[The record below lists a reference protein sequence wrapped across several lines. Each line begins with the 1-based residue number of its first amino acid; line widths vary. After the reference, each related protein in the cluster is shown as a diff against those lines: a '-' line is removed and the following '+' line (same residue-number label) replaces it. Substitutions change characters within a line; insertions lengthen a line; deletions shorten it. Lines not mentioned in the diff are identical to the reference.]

1 MGKSVTL
8 RLIELTSFYY
18 TARYHSVTRAARKQ
32 KVGQSV
38 VSQHVRRL
46 EAEFGITLF
55 DRSSRPYKLTVE
67 GNAFLKLVIPIVEA
81 AGSLKSQIA
90 HPEQHGSFVVGAYPD
105 LVMHHLPKIIQP
117 FREQYPDV
125 RITLLAR
132 PYDSLLR
139 LVKSGEVDLALCSPP
154 PADETNLEYQEM
166 FKYNAVLLTPKGHP
180 LADRG
185 NIQLSDISQSSLI
198 LPGPESVIWQQVNR
212 ALQAQGIECEVTLS
226 MDSFQSIKRYVEI
239 DMGVAVVSDFTLQPE
254 DLEMLSVINLD
265 HLFSESAI
273 GICTLNGKYLGP
285 AVQNFIEQLATD
297 LSGFRSALW
306 NQPVLQGAK

>member
-1 MGKSVTL
+1 L

-18 TARYHSVTRAARKQ
+18 AARYHSVTRAARRQ

-46 EAEFGITLF
+46 EIEFGITLF
-55 DRSSRPYKLTVE
+55 DRSSRPYKLTDE

-81 AGSLKSQIA
+81 ASSLKSQIA
-90 HPEQHGSFVVGAYPD
+90 HPEQHGSFEVGAYPD
-105 LVMHHLPKIIQP
+105 LVMHHLPKVIQP
-117 FREQYPDV
+117 FREEYPDV

-154 PADETNLEYQEM
+154 PVDDANLEYQEL
-166 FKYNAVLLTPKGHP
+166 FNYNVVLLTPKNHP
-180 LADRG
+180 LADLQ
-185 NIQLSDISQSSLI
+185 NIQISDISRSSLI
-198 LPGPESVIWQQVNR
+198 LPGPESVIWQQVER
-212 ALQAQGIECEVTLS
+212 EAEAQGIECDVTLS

-254 DLEMLSVINLD
+254 DLEHLSVVNLD
-265 HLFSESAI
+265 HLFSGSAI
-273 GICTLNGKYLGP
+273 GICTLKGKYLGP
-285 AVQNFIEQLATD
+285 AVQNFIDKLVTD
-297 LSGFRSALW
+297 LPGISCTMLD
-306 NQPVLQGAK
+306 QPVLQEAD

>member
-18 TARYHSVTRAARKQ
+18 TARYRSVTRAARRQ

-46 EAEFGITLF
+46 ETEFGITLF

-81 AGSLKSQIA
+81 AGSLKSKIA
-90 HPEQHGSFVVGAYPD
+90 HPEQHGSFVIGAYPD

-117 FREQYPDV
+117 FRELYPDV

-139 LVKSGEVDLALCSPP
+139 LVKSGEVDLALCPPP
-154 PADETNLEYQEM
+154 PAEETKREYQEVL
-166 FKYNAVLLTPKGHP
+166 KYNVVLLTPRGHLLARRQIMP
-180 LADRG
+180 L
-185 NIQLSDISQSSLI
+185 
-198 LPGPESVIWQQVNR
+198 
-212 ALQAQGIECEVTLS
+212 
-226 MDSFQSIKRYVEI
+226 M
-239 DMGVAVVSDFTLQPE
+239 
-254 DLEMLSVINLD
+254 
-265 HLFSESAI
+265 
-273 GICTLNGKYLGP
+273 YL
-285 AVQNFIEQLATD
+285 
-297 LSGFRSALW
+297 
-306 NQPVLQGAK
+306 